1 MQSADPFPARKRYA
15 SHEPDTTPARESLNM
30 SSILVIEDHAAFGK
44 ALVRLLSE
52 KADLNVVDVIRSG
65 EEALEKL
72 PDMDVDLLLIDV
84 SLPRMNGI
92 SLVGM
97 IHEKFPDLRCLML
110 SGHLTPF
117 YVKRSLEAGA
127 RGYVLKDDIP
137 GVLEGVERV
146 LNGEIYVS
154 KALR

>member
-1 MQSADPFPARKRYA
+1 M
-15 SHEPDTTPARESLNM
+15 T
-30 SSILVIEDHAAFGK
+30 SILVIEDHIVFGK
-44 ALVRLLSE
+44 ALVRLLTE
-52 KADLNVVDVIRSG
+52 KANVDVVEVVRSG

-72 PDMDVDLLLIDV
+72 PALKVDLVLIDV
-84 SLPRMNGI
+84 SLPTMNGI
-92 SLVGM
+92 QVAGA
-97 IHEKFPDLRCLML
+97 IHEQFPNLLCLMI

-146 LNGEIYVS
+146 LGGEIYVS
-154 KALR
+154 SALRDQS

>member
-1 MQSADPFPARKRYA
+1 MA
-15 SHEPDTTPARESLNM
+15 
-30 SSILVIEDHAAFGK
+30 SILVIEDHAVFGK
-44 ALVRLLSE
+44 ALVRLLTD
-52 KADLNVVDVIRSG
+52 KANIDVVGVVASG

-72 PDMDVDLLLIDV
+72 PQLQVDLLLIDV
-84 SLPRMNGI
+84 SLPSMNGI
-92 SLVGM
+92 QLVGLV
-97 IHEKFPDLRCLML
+97 HEQFPQLLCMML

-146 LNGEIYVS
+146 LSGEIYVS
-154 KALR
+154 SVLRDQG

>member
-1 MQSADPFPARKRYA
+1 MA
-15 SHEPDTTPARESLNM
+15 
-30 SSILVIEDHAAFGK
+30 SILVIEDHVVFGK
-44 ALVRLLSE
+44 ALVRLLTE
-52 KADLNVVDVIRSG
+52 KANVEVVGVVRSA

-72 PDMDVDLLLIDV
+72 PSLKVDLVIIDV
-84 SLPRMNGI
+84 SLPSMNGI
-92 SLVGM
+92 QLVNE
-97 IHEKFPDLRCLML
+97 IHQQFPDLMCLML

-146 LNGEIYVS
+146 LEGEIYVS
-154 KALR
+154 TALRDQ

>member
-1 MQSADPFPARKRYA
+1 
-15 SHEPDTTPARESLNM
+15 M
-30 SSILVIEDHAAFGK
+30 SSIVVVEDHAAFGK

-52 KADLNVVDVIRSG
+52 KGNLEVLDVISSG
-65 EEALEKL
+65 EEALERL
-72 PDMDVDLLLIDV
+72 PTLQVDLLLIDV
-84 SLPRMNGI
+84 SLPKMNGI
-92 SLVGM
+92 RLVSM
-97 IHEKFPDLRCLML
+97 ILEKFPGMRCLML

>member
-1 MQSADPFPARKRYA
+1 MA
-15 SHEPDTTPARESLNM
+15 
-30 SSILVIEDHAAFGK
+30 SILVIEDHLVFGK
-44 ALVRLLSE
+44 ALVRLLTE
-52 KADLNVVDVIRSG
+52 KANVEVVDVLRTG

-72 PDMDVDLLLIDV
+72 PSLHVDLVLIDV
-84 SLPRMNGI
+84 SLPTINGI
-92 SLVGM
+92 QLVSM
-97 IHEKFPDLRCLML
+97 IHHQFPGLPCLML

-146 LNGEIYVS
+146 LGGEIYVS
-154 KALR
+154 SALREQGM

>member
-1 MQSADPFPARKRYA
+1 MA
-15 SHEPDTTPARESLNM
+15 
-30 SSILVIEDHAAFGK
+30 SILVIEDHVVFGK
-44 ALVRLLSE
+44 ALVRLLTE
-52 KADLNVVDVIRSG
+52 KANAKVVGVVRSA

-72 PDMDVDLLLIDV
+72 PSLNVDLVLIDV
-84 SLPRMNGI
+84 SLPSMNGI
-92 SLVGM
+92 QLVNE
-97 IHEKFPDLRCLML
+97 IHRQFPDILCLML

-146 LNGEIYVS
+146 LEGEIYVS
-154 KALR
+154 NALRNQ

>member
-1 MQSADPFPARKRYA
+1 MA
-15 SHEPDTTPARESLNM
+15 
-30 SSILVIEDHAAFGK
+30 SILVIEDHIVFGK
-44 ALVRLLSE
+44 ALVRLLTE
-52 KADLNVVDVIRSG
+52 KANVEVVDVVRSA

-72 PDMDVDLLLIDV
+72 PSLHVDLVLIDV
-84 SLPRMNGI
+84 SLPTINGI
-92 SLVGM
+92 QLVSM
-97 IHEKFPDLRCLML
+97 IHHQFPDMLCLML

-146 LNGEIYVS
+146 LGGEIYVS
-154 KALR
+154 SALRDQEV

>member
-1 MQSADPFPARKRYA
+1 
-15 SHEPDTTPARESLNM
+15 M
-30 SSILVIEDHAAFGK
+30 STILVIEDHEAFGK

-52 KADLNVVDVIRSG
+52 KANFHVVDVITSG

-72 PDMDVDLLLIDV
+72 PHMNVDLVLIDV

-92 SLVGM
+92 RLVSM
-97 IHEKFPDLRCLML
+97 IQEKFPGMRCLML

-117 YVKRSLEAGA
+117 YVRRSLEAGA
-127 RGYVLKDDIP
+127 RGYVLKDDIA
-137 GVLEGVERV
+137 GVLEGVESV